1 VTKLPVEPE
10 RLRARFPGLTDDD
23 LLAYVTI
30 TRRVLAD
37 PRSRGRALAEVM
49 AAGQRAR
56 EREAAGAAVPED
68 EALAQRYLLAVRK
81 MQG

>member
-1 VTKLPVEPE
+1 MAKLPVEPE

-56 EREAAGAAVPED
+56 EREAAGAAVSED
-68 EALAQRYLLAVRK
+68 EALALRYLLAVRK

>member
-1 VTKLPVEPE
+1 MTKLPVEPE
-10 RLRARFPGLTDDD
+10 RLRVRFPGLTDED
-23 LLAYVTI
+23 LDAYVTV

-37 PRSRGRALAEVM
+37 PRRRGRALAEVM

-56 EREAAGAAVPED
+56 EREAAGAPVPED
-68 EALAQRYLLAVRK
+68 EALALRYLLAVGK